1 MATKKLQILESLVAT
16 DNTLTQEN
24 KPADANAVGEAI
36 GMIEKLVPSYA
47 SKHTAPNDLLNVYLN
62 CDYTQDCMQP
72 SQVATEDAST
82 LVNSPLASGAFYAV
96 RTVEG
101 YGVGHV
107 CVRLHE
113 MYPSNGRV
121 WSNMYDKN
129 QQNWMGW
136 VSNVGG
142 GSVDL
147 SAYATK
153 SELNAHYISTI
164 TTGSADNILIPLTLR
179 DIRTDNDELRSI
191 ISGNG
196 TQNENYAYIT
206 TTFLNSASAGAS
218 KVQTAI
224 GYTYGYTATR
234 AYYAN
239 TGWKPWNM
247 SLTTILNE
255 YSYGTTLPTAGTK
268 GRIFFKKA

>member
-1 MATKKLQILESLVAT
+1 MITQNVSTLKIHKLTKEQYDRELAADRIDPNALYFTTTDEEGVDLSGYATKEELEVIGEIS
-16 DNTLTQEN
+16 NLT
-24 KPADANAVGEAI
+24 K
-36 GMIEKLVPSYA
+36 KLVPSFA
-47 SKHTAPNDLLNVYLN
+47 AQHTAPNDLLNVYLN
-62 CDYTQDCMQP
+62 GDYTQDCMQP

-82 LVNSPLASGAFYAV
+82 LVNSPLASGAFYAF
-96 RTVEG
+96 RTVES
-101 YGVGHV
+101 YNVGHV

-113 MYPSNGRV
+113 MYPNNGRV

-164 TTGSADNILIPLTLR
+164 TTGSADDILIPLTLR
-179 DIRTDNDELRSI
+179 DIRTDNDELRSA

-196 TQNENYAYIT
+196 T
-206 TTFLNSASAGAS
+206 
-218 KVQTAI
+218 
-224 GYTYGYTATR
+224 
-234 AYYAN
+234 
-239 TGWKPWNM
+239 
-247 SLTTILNE
+247 
-255 YSYGTTLPTAGTK
+255 
-268 GRIFFKKA
+268 